1 MNEPNSGTGATREV
15 VGILAT
21 RDAFE
26 GAVADLTE
34 AGIERSDLS
43 VLSSHESLE
52 AAGSPAKPWRDVL
65 TALVGE
71 LKYEGP
77 LVASGLILLA
87 GGSAAASVAAVIG
100 AAVSGVAAKEVLDE
114 VTAKPHTEAFARS
127 VEAGGIILWVRTDTA
142 EEESKA
148 AEILQSHGGQNV
160 HTHER
165 NTAQT

>member
-1 MNEPNSGTGATREV
+1 MNASNSGAKPTREV
-15 VGILAT
+15 VGILST
-21 RDAFE
+21 REAFE
-26 GAVADLTE
+26 SAVSDMIE

-52 AAGSPAKPWRDVL
+52 AAGSPGKPWRDVL
-65 TALVGE
+65 TAMVGE

-87 GGSAAASVAAVIG
+87 GGAAAASVAAVIG

-114 VTAKPHTEAFARS
+114 VTATPHTEAFARS
-127 VEAGGIILWVRTDTA
+127 VEAGGIILWARTDTA
-142 EEESKA
+142 AEERLVS
-148 AEILQSHGGQNV
+148 EILETHGGQNV

-165 NTAQT
+165 AASD